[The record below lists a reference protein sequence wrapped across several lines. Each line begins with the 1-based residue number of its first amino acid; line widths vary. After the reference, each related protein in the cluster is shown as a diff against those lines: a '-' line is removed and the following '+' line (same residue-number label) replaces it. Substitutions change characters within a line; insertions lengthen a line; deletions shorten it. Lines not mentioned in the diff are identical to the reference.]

1 MTNDNDASL
10 NYKPWVLWLIGI
22 FAGFVSG
29 FFGIG
34 GGVFMVPAMCMLLKY
49 PIKRAISTSLGA
61 IIVFA
66 VGGTILHIIH
76 SHAQIWWIV
85 VFSALGAIPAALLG
99 VRLRSKLPD
108 KALCV
113 IFSIVMFFAS
123 FRIIFSD
130 IFTNWQ
136 IIPDGQYFWYIGV
149 GIIGG
154 FFSACLGIGGGT
166 IMIPAMFIFGG
177 IPMEIASPTSLATVI
192 LISSTGVIFQNKLK
206 TLHLPSMRHLAIPG
220 VISVFIGVYLL
231 NFLSVESPE
240 IIKKMFGVLLVLIGL
255 RMMIP
260 ISSNSKSNCKETRTT
275 NKKKENAE

>member
-1 MTNDNDASL
+1 MTNDNEAAL

-34 GGVFMVPAMCMLLKY
+34 GGVFMVPAMCMLLKF

-61 IIVFA
+61 IIVFS

-76 SHAQIWWIV
+76 SHTHLWWIV
-85 VFSALGAIPAALLG
+85 FFSALGAIPAALVG

-108 KALCV
+108 KALSV
-113 IFSIVMFFAS
+113 IFSIVMFFAA
-123 FRIIFSD
+123 FRTIFSD
-130 IFTNWQ
+130 IFTSWQ
-136 IIPDGQYFWYIGV
+136 IIPDGQYFWYICV
-149 GIIGG
+149 GIVGG
-154 FFSACLGIGGGT
+154 LFSACLGIGGGV

-177 IPMEIASPTSLATVI
+177 IPMVIASPTSLATVI

-206 TLHLPSMRHLAIPG
+206 TLHLPSMRNLAIPG
-220 VISVFIGVYLL
+220 VASAFIGVLLL

-240 IIKKMFGVLLVLIGL
+240 IIKKMFGVLLVLIGI
-255 RMMIP
+255 RMIIP
-260 ISSNSKSNCKETRTT
+260 VRLNTKSDCKESSKTH
-275 NKKKENAE
+275 KKKENAE

>member
-1 MTNDNDASL
+1 MTNDIDAALS
-10 NYKPWVLWLIGI
+10 YRPWVLWLIGI

-76 SHAQIWWIV
+76 SQMQIWWIV
-85 VFSALGAIPAALLG
+85 FFAAIGAIPATILG
-99 VRLRSKLPD
+99 VRLRNMLPD
-108 KALCV
+108 YSLRV
-113 IFSIVMFFAS
+113 IFGIVMFFAS
-123 FRIIFSD
+123 FRILFSD
-130 IFTNWQ
+130 FFSSWQ

-149 GIIGG
+149 GIVGG
-154 FFSACLGIGGGT
+154 LFSACLGIGGGA
-166 IMIPAMFIFGG
+166 IMIPAMYIFGG

-192 LISSTGVIFQNKLK
+192 LISGSGVVFQKKLK
-206 TLHLPSMRHLAIPG
+206 TLHLPSMRHLAISG
-220 VISVFIGVYLL
+220 VITVFIGVYLL

-260 ISSNSKSNCKETRTT
+260 DRSNSKNNCKKPVKTG
-275 NKKKENAE
+275 